1 MAERTVL
8 LDATQA
14 VEAQHRP
21 DRKRGPVGV
30 PVRATVRPGRELPE
44 ETASDRQQLRVHNPP
59 RFLDTPTTTSASIFP

>member
-21 DRKRGPVGV
+21 DRKRDHRGRVGGRLQEV
-30 PVRATVRPGRELPE
+30 PGKGAGWKT
-44 ETASDRQQLRVHNPP
+44 D
-59 RFLDTPTTTSASIFP
+59 